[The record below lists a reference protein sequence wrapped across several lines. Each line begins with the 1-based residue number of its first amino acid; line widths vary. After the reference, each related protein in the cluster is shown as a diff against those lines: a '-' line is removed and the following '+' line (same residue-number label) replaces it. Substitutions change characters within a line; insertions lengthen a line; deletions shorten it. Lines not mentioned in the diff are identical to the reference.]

1 MEFTA
6 KAIASFLKG
15 NIEGNPEAVVNT
27 VSKIEE
33 GKPGSLCFLANPQ
46 YTHFIYTTEATIVLV
61 NNNFKAEKPVTA
73 TLIKVENA
81 YEAFASLLELYNQSL
96 PQPKG
101 IDKLAFIDESAKIE
115 ENTYIGTFAYIG
127 KNAKIGKNVKIY
139 PQVFIGDNVKIG
151 DNTTLFSGVKIY
163 HECVIGSHC
172 ILHSGVVIGADGF
185 GFAMQ
190 AVETYK
196 KVPQIGNVVV
206 ENNVEIGAN
215 TTIDRATIGSTII
228 RQGVKLDNLI
238 QIAHNVEIG
247 ENTVICAQTGIS
259 GSTKIGKKCMI
270 AGQVGIIGHIT
281 IADEVKIAAQSGIG
295 AAIKEKGTIVQGS
308 PAFNIHDYQK
318 SYVLF
323 KQLPQ
328 LRKQILELQQEIKKL
343 KESK

>member
-6 KAIASFLKG
+6 KAIATFLKG
-15 NIEGNPEAVVNT
+15 NVEGNPEAVVTT

-61 NNNFKAEKPVTA
+61 NNNFKAEKPVAA
-73 TLIKVENA
+73 TLIRVENA

-101 IDKLAFIDESAKIE
+101 IDKMTFIDESAIIG
-115 ENTYIGTFAYIG
+115 ENIYLGAFAYIG
-127 KNAKIGKNVKIY
+127 KNVKIGNNVKIY
-139 PQVFIGDNVKIG
+139 PQVFIGENVQIG
-151 DNTTLFSGVKIY
+151 DNTILYAGVKIY
-163 HECVIGSHC
+163 HACVIGSDC

-190 AVETYK
+190 SADSYK
-196 KVPQIGNVVV
+196 KVPQIGNVVIEDKV
-206 ENNVEIGAN
+206 EVGAN

-228 RQGVKLDNLI
+228 RKGVKFDNLI

-270 AGQVGIIGHIT
+270 AGQVGVIGHIS

-295 AAIKEKGTIVQGS
+295 TTIKEKGIIVQGS
-308 PAFNIHDYQK
+308 PSFNIHEYQK

-328 LRKQILELQQEIKKL
+328 LRKQILELQKEIKNL